1 MVKMSLYTMN
11 NSNKKY
17 SPLFLNNSRDKA
29 GSLNIGLMGGTF
41 DPIHMGHL
49 VTAEEARQQ
58 FKLDYVVFVPAGI
71 PPHKVEDIITPSE
84 HRFLMTSLAV
94 MSNPS
99 FFVSRY
105 EIDQDKP
112 TYTIDTVQNFR
123 NVKQRASELF
133 FITGADAILEI
144 FTWKDYENLLNLCT
158 FIAVSRPGYSL
169 ERFREIL
176 NQTCPAVQ
184 HKVHL
189 LEIPSLAVSS
199 TFIRERVALGK
210 TIKYL
215 TPEPVEQYIKKHGL
229 YRTGT

>member
-1 MVKMSLYTMN
+1 VFF
-11 NSNKKY
+11 NSNAKKTGN
-17 SPLFLNNSRDKA
+17 LH
-29 GSLNIGLMGGTF
+29 IGLMGGTF

-58 FKLDYVVFVPAGI
+58 FDLDYVVFVPAGT
-71 PPHKVEDIITPSE
+71 PPHKDEKGISLPE

-99 FFVSRY
+99 FFVSRI
-105 EIDQDKP
+105 EIDKEGP
-112 TYTIDTVQNFR
+112 TYTIDTVRHFACE
-123 NVKQRASELF
+123 KEHCPEIF

-144 FTWKDYENLLNLCT
+144 FTWKNYEELLRICT

-169 ERFREIL
+169 DHFHDTLDRS
-176 NQTCPAVQ
+176 CPEMKN
-184 HKVHL
+184 KVHL
-189 LEIPSLAVSS
+189 LEIPALAVSS

-229 YRTGT
+229 YRSESKNGFNDL

>member
-1 MVKMSLYTMN
+1 M
-11 NSNKKY
+11 
-17 SPLFLNNSRDKA
+17 FLNAQPNKA

-58 FKLDYVVFVPAGI
+58 FDLNYVVFVPAGT
-71 PPHKVEDIITPSE
+71 PPHKDEKTVSLPE
-84 HRFLMTSLAV
+84 HRYLMTSLAV

-99 FFVSRY
+99 FFVSRL
-105 EIDQDKP
+105 EIDAVGP
-112 TYTIDTVQNFR
+112 TYTIDTVRHF
-123 NVKQRASELF
+123 AFGDDSGPELF

-144 FTWKDYENLLNLCT
+144 FTWKDYEKLLHLAT

-169 ERFREIL
+169 DHFYETLDRTAPNMR
-176 NQTCPAVQ
+176 

-189 LEIPSLAVSS
+189 LEIPALAVSS
-199 TFIRERVALGK
+199 TFIRERVTLSK

-215 TPEPVEQYIKKHGL
+215 TPEPVEQYIRKHGL
-229 YRTGT
+229 YRTGI

>member
-1 MVKMSLYTMN
+1 MIFNRN
-11 NSNKKY
+11 NDKSIG
-17 SPLFLNNSRDKA
+17 LNV
-29 GSLNIGLMGGTF
+29 GLMGGTF

-58 FKLDYVVFVPAGI
+58 FALDYVIFVPTGT
-71 PPHKVEDIITPSE
+71 PPHKEKEKVSLPE
-84 HRFLMTSLAV
+84 HRYLMASLAV

-99 FFVSRY
+99 FFVSRI
-105 EIDQDKP
+105 EIDSPEP
-112 TYTIDTVQNFR
+112 TYTVDTVKHFSCGEY
-123 NVKQRASELF
+123 AELDLF

-144 FTWKDYENLLNLCT
+144 FTWKDYEDLLQICT

-169 ERFREIL
+169 ERFRESL
-176 NQTCPAVQ
+176 DKTRPEMK

-189 LEIPSLAVSS
+189 LEIPALAVSS
-199 TFIRERVALGK
+199 TFIRERVTLGK

-229 YRTGT
+229 YKTGL

>member
-1 MVKMSLYTMN
+1 MFFTA
-11 NSNKKY
+11 NKK
-17 SPLFLNNSRDKA
+17 NKA
-29 GSLNIGLMGGTF
+29 GSFNIGLMGGTF

-58 FKLDYVVFVPAGI
+58 FDLDYVVFVPAGI
-71 PPHKVEDIITPSE
+71 PPHKEKEAISLPE
-84 HRFLMTSLAV
+84 HRYLMTSLAV

-99 FFVSRY
+99 FFVSRI
-105 EIDQDKP
+105 EIDHEAP
-112 TYTIDTVQNFR
+112 TYTIDTVRHFSCG
-123 NVKQRASELF
+123 KEPGPEIF

-144 FTWKDYENLLNLCT
+144 FTWKDYEELLNICT

-169 ERFREIL
+169 DRFHEIL
-176 NQTCPAVQ
+176 SRTCPDMR

-189 LEIPSLAVSS
+189 LEIPALAVSS
-199 TFIRERVALGK
+199 TYIRERVALSK

-229 YRTGT
+229 YRTVS

>member
-1 MVKMSLYTMN
+1 MFVTSQKRNRT
-11 NSNKKY
+11 
-17 SPLFLNNSRDKA
+17 

-58 FKLDYVVFVPAGI
+58 FDLDYVIFVPTGT
-71 PPHKVEDIITPSE
+71 PPHKEKEAISLPE
-84 HRFLMTSLAV
+84 HRYLMTSLAV

-99 FFVSRY
+99 FFVSRI
-105 EIDQDKP
+105 EIDQAEP
-112 TYTIDTVQNFR
+112 TFTIDTVKHFACGKDPAPE
-123 NVKQRASELF
+123 VF

-144 FTWKDYENLLNLCT
+144 FTWKDYEELLQICT

-169 ERFREIL
+169 DHFHETLDR
-176 NQTCPAVQ
+176 TCPESK

-189 LEIPSLAVSS
+189 LEIPALAVSS
-199 TFIRERVALGK
+199 TFIRERVTLSK

-215 TPEPVEQYIKKHGL
+215 TPEPVEQFIKKHGL
-229 YRTGT
+229 YRTNN